1 MQKIKKNLLPVF
13 TSNKCGQEV
22 REFFFFLLL
31 HATLCRKH
39 MLKITPSTL
48 FGPIV
53 MSQGELM
60 LFVLP
65 SRHVEVTPKLILLT
79 GGSVGHVQQLLPS
92 WEPRSLKPS
101 ISAGAP
107 VNRGLKIVCFFVFF
121 FWRLR
126 FFGWGGGGG
135 INLSHESVL
144 KSAELKMGSPLPGP

>member
-1 MQKIKKNLLPVF
+1 
-13 TSNKCGQEV
+13 
-22 REFFFFLLL
+22 
-31 HATLCRKH
+31 
-39 MLKITPSTL
+39 
-48 FGPIV
+48 
-53 MSQGELM
+53 M

-121 FWRLR
+121 FLQIEIFWL
-126 FFGWGGGGG
+126 GDGGGD
-135 INLSHESVL
+135 
-144 KSAELKMGSPLPGP
+144 